1 MKKLI
6 DLALALAATAV
17 CSVAS
22 AGVVTFEGYDPSVY
36 EAGYQFSNGFD
47 KFTVLGLP
55 GGFSGAIVQGSDAS
69 SCIIVVCP
77 MGNPSRYFA
86 GLNDGG
92 LSFMRTDMSILLSS
106 LDFGFVLPVDGLV
119 GVSVGQ
125 LQITGTD
132 SLGATTQIAKN
143 FSGQNAAGKFEFS
156 RWDIGGTFAQ
166 TRFTQV
172 AFNACLYLLDGS
184 CSFDNNITQNQAQFA
199 IDNIAFD
206 NIASVPEPASMA
218 LVGVSLFGMFAA
230 GRRRKSV

>member
-1 MKKLI
+1 MKKI
-6 DLALALAATAV
+6 IHLALALAATAV

-22 AGVVTFEGYDPSVY
+22 AGVVTFEVYDPTVY
-36 EAGYQFSNGFD
+36 DAGDQFSKGFD
-47 KFTVLGLP
+47 KFTVLGL
-55 GGFSGAIVQGSDAS
+55 GGFSGAIVQGSDAG
-69 SCIIVVCP
+69 SCTIAVCP
-77 MGNPSRYFA
+77 VGNASRYFT

-119 GVSVGQ
+119 GDVAVGQ

-172 AFNACLYLLDGS
+172 AFNACLYLTDGS
-184 CSFDNNITQNQAQFA
+184 CSFDNDFTRNQAQFA
-199 IDNIAFD
+199 IDNIAF
-206 NIASVPEPASMA
+206 VPEPASLA
-218 LVGVSLFGMFAA
+218 LVAISLGGMFVA
-230 GRRRKSV
+230 RRRKSAPSA